1 MRWIKRFVLP
11 VVVLFSIA
19 SFGVPIKPDLQKI
32 LKQQEK
38 QTRPFEPAHAGWNGP
53 ELVKPQVASPNPVY
67 EAYGPASTA
76 RAIRAALAAAA
87 TPDPMA
93 ILAIGLLILMWRYT
107 RNQRLKQTRSAVVVP
122 IRTASLEERKAA

>member
-1 MRWIKRFVLP
+1 MKWIKQFVLP
-11 VVVLFSIA
+11 VAVLFA
-19 SFGVPIKPDLQKI
+19 LGSFAVPIKPDLQKI

-53 ELVKPQVASPNPVY
+53 ELQKPQVASPNPVY

-87 TPDPMA
+87 TPDPIA
-93 ILAIGLLILMWRYT
+93 ILAIGLLILMLRYT
-107 RNQRLKQTRSAVVVP
+107 RHQRANRERAVVVP
-122 IRTASLEERKAA
+122 IRTASVDDRKVA